1 MVYSNI
7 KNYWF
12 EIFGFLH
19 CRSLSAMML
28 LACLC
33 MLVAFHT
40 QYSKKK
46 WGKAHAWQHDGATGM
61 LQYKMKNCTCIQE
74 GKNELC
80 TCMSVWPKGKKW
92 SVHVCVSVQP
102 KSKKWSVH
110 VYVCLSEE
118 EKMNCTHVR
127 MGIQKINFDWFN
139 SFTPVMYAHVWP
151 KAVTKIQK
159 WSPQFLHHAVKSA
172 STNIGDTAIL
182 ISPSDQG
189 SKNTSSSTLK

>member
-1 MVYSNI
+1 MHGS
-7 KNYWF
+7 
-12 EIFGFLH
+12 
-19 CRSLSAMML
+19 MMGL
-28 LACLC
+28 QECCSTKWKTAR
-33 MLVAFHT
+33 V
-40 QYSKKK
+40 SKRE
-46 WGKAHAWQHDGATGM
+46 
-61 LQYKMKNCTCIQE
+61 KMKCARVCLPGRRKKEMYTRVSVS
-74 GKNELC
+74 GRTVKNTMY
-80 TCMSVWPKGKKW
+80 TCMSVWPKGKKMKCAR
-92 SVHVCVSVQP
+92 VCVCPAEEQKMKCAHKCVSVRLNR
-102 KSKKWSVH
+102 KKWNVH
-110 VYVCLSEE
+110 VYVWLSEE

-182 ISPSDQG
+182 ISPLDQA

>member
-1 MVYSNI
+1 MAAWWGYRNVVVQNEKLHVYPR
-7 KNYWF
+7 
-12 EIFGFLH
+12 G
-19 CRSLSAMML
+19 
-28 LACLC
+28 
-33 MLVAFHT
+33 
-40 QYSKKK
+40 KK
-46 WGKAHAWQHDGATGM
+46 WSVHVYVCLAKEKKEMYTRVSVSGRTV
-61 LQYKMKNCTCIQE
+61 KNTMY
-74 GKNELC
+74 

-172 STNIGDTAIL
+172 STNIGDMAIL
-182 ISPSDQG
+182 ISPSDQA